1 MYSAG
6 RRILARAN
14 NAEATLMA
22 IVVKIDET
30 TTAKSIM
37 RTLELRSAFTCYI
50 VNAGNDLIVG
60 TYSKCPPIRIP
71 VNEGPS

>member
-30 TTAKSIM
+30 TTAKSII
-37 RTLELRSAFTCYI
+37 RTLELRSAFTC
-50 VNAGNDLIVG
+50 
-60 TYSKCPPIRIP
+60 
-71 VNEGPS
+71 